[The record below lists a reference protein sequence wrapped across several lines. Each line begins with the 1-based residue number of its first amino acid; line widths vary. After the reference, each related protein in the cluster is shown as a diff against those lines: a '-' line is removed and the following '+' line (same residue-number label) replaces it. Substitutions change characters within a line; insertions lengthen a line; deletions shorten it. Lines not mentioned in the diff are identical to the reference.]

1 MGDPQAG
8 ACPTGLAGDGRGWI
22 SKKTMEGSF
31 QMKRCHPINALTR
44 KGCYLLLAPVWAMML
59 ATTLLAQTGVG
70 TITGTIRDSQNAVI
84 AKANVTITNLATNI
98 VRQGQSSEEGVF
110 YFGGLQPGQYTLT
123 VEISGFKKWTTS
135 LLLQVG
141 QNLTVEPS
149 MELGDVA
156 TTVEVTGEAAPITTE
171 SIDVSDVKDYRR
183 ITQLPL
189 NGRNI
194 SNLFNLTPGV
204 EGGGNARVNGLK
216 VGSLEITIDGVS
228 LVDRFG
234 GGVTRVEPGLD
245 TVQEFRIETVGSDAR
260 YSRPA
265 TVTLASR
272 SGTNDFHGV
281 LFETHRNNA
290 GGLLSRRREQLTSN
304 FPKLIRNEFG
314 ASAGGPVYLPKPLFG
329 PFAFDG
335 RNKLFWFS
343 SYEGLRQRQSRITD
357 YDTVPTDAMWN
368 GDLSNMVDENGNKY
382 IIYDPL
388 TTDATGK
395 RTPFA
400 NNIIPANRISNFAKT
415 LKALTA
421 SPTNG
426 QNPNLAPNFV
436 RFFPDKNDANKLTVK
451 VDAAITGKDNL
462 SVRWTRN
469 TRRRAVEGGVFGPPI
484 NTDAGVGTQRT
495 DTKVH
500 NLSVNHT
507 RTFTPTFL
515 NELLVGVQRS
525 FHDQGTLADFTDWA
539 SRLGFPNPFKVT
551 GWPTFY
557 ADPSGPTFFGWDSDN
572 RSNQA
577 LTGGVLEDNATWN
590 KGTHTI
596 QFGGKMRKEWNNVR
610 ELQQAQGSHNFG
622 GSWTSLW
629 SANDQ
634 SALPFT
640 GSGFADLLLGM
651 PDYLSNQYNRG
662 YFYFRQTEYGLY
674 VNDKWKVT
682 PRLTVNLGL
691 RWDKWTPY
699 NEKYNRL
706 VVPDIQTVAS
716 KFEVATPGDVR
727 IETLPNVPPAVL
739 ASWAKRGLT
748 YTTANQI
755 GMPSGLFAADNNN
768 FGPRLGLAFKLTNK
782 MVLRG
787 GYGEY
792 FWTMPL
798 SQILQSSRNN
808 APLNLRFTTDVYAK
822 NDTFNYPLISRPAA
836 VDILPNTIVNTEGI
850 VDITQSATLATI
862 WDARNWK
869 DARVQSWHATLEYE
883 LPFKTALRVSYIGEH
898 GRDLEQQFE
907 LNTREAEYNYVA
919 RTGQAPPS
927 NRDLLR
933 PNRNWNFI
941 GLNRTGFSNTNSG
954 QIEVERRF
962 ASGLAFQW
970 YYVYSRSLNTTDSDG
985 FNAGNVGINSVAGG
999 GRVPEKTQ
1007 ILGSPNL
1014 SYDQR
1019 LRLVYFNSTNVPPH
1033 RIRYNGIYE
1042 LPFGKGK
1049 KYGGGVS
1056 TPLNYV
1062 IGGWQAAFIGD
1073 WRSGQWSS
1081 VDAARYI
1088 FGDPTLSAD
1097 QRLEMTIFGRQQR
1110 LWFRGDFDPTQA
1122 TNVNGGNLTSLVP
1135 INRSQRI
1142 VRPLGAAFDNR
1153 LPQTL
1158 ANGTVRNT
1166 PIGELYNPSQRAFF
1180 LGPGAWN
1187 LDFSIFKNFLI
1198 KEKVNS
1204 RFAADFFNV
1213 FNHPNDVAPNST
1225 TGLQDLSRQANDPR
1239 IIQFS
1244 LRVQW

>member
-1 MGDPQAG
+1 MKSLKPKMAG
-8 ACPTGLAGDGRGWI
+8 TGRGF
-22 SKKTMEGSF
+22 SLCSGLVMAAVLS
-31 QMKRCHPINALTR
+31 
-44 KGCYLLLAPVWAMML
+44 
-59 ATTLLAQTGVG
+59 TLVIAQTGVG
-70 TITGTIRDSQNAVI
+70 TVSGTVRDAQHAVV
-84 AKANVTITNLATNI
+84 AKADVTITNTETSI
-98 VRQGQSSEEGVF
+98 TRRGISSEEGVF
-110 YFGGLQPGQYTLT
+110 YFGGLAPGRYTLT
-123 VEISGFKKWTTS
+123 VEISGFKRWTS
-135 LLLQVG
+135 PLSLQVG
-141 QNLTVEPS
+141 QTVAVEPVL
-149 MELGDVA
+149 ELGDVQ
-156 TTVEVTGEAAPITTE
+156 TTVEVSGETPPISTE
-171 SIDVSDVKDYRR
+171 SMDVSDVKDYRR

-194 SNLFNLTPGV
+194 STLFNLTPGV

-216 VGSLEITIDGVS
+216 VGSLEITVDGVS

-272 SGTNDFHGV
+272 SGTNEFHGV

-290 GGLLSRRREQLTSN
+290 GGLVARRREQLNSD
-304 FPKLIRNEFG
+304 FPHLVRNEFG
-314 ASAGGPVYLPKPLFG
+314 ASAGGPIYLPKPIFG
-329 PFAFDG
+329 PLGYDG

-343 SYEGLRQRQSRITD
+343 SFEGLRQRQSRFTD

-368 GDLSNMVDENGNKY
+368 GDLSNMVDQNGNKWV
-382 IIYDPL
+382 IYDPL
-388 TTDATGK
+388 TTDANGN
-395 RTPFA
+395 RQPFP

-415 LKALTA
+415 LRALTA
-421 SPTNG
+421 APTNG
-426 QNPNLAPNFV
+426 ENPNLTPNFE
-436 RFFPDKNDANKLTVK
+436 RFFPDKTDTNKLTVK
-451 VDAAITGKDNL
+451 VDAALNEKDNL

-495 DTKVH
+495 DTTVH
-500 NLSVNHT
+500 NLSINHT

-525 FHDQGTLADFTDWA
+525 FHDQGTLADFTDWPT
-539 SRLGFPNPFKVT
+539 RLGFPNPFKVT

-572 RSNQA
+572 HSNQA
-577 LTGGVLEDNATWN
+577 LTGGVLEDNVTWN
-590 KGTHTI
+590 KGQHTI
-596 QFGGKMRKEWNNVR
+596 QFGGKARKEWNNVR

-622 GSWTSLW
+622 GSWTSLY
-629 SANDQ
+629 SASDDA
-634 SALPFT
+634 ALPFT
-640 GSGFADLLLGM
+640 GSGFADLLLGL
-651 PDYLSNQYNRG
+651 PDFLSNQYNRG
-662 YFYFRQTEYGLY
+662 YFYFRQTEVGLY
-674 VNDKWKVT
+674 FNDKWKVT

-706 VVPDIQTVAS
+706 VVPDLQSVFT
-716 KFEVATPGDVR
+716 KFEVVTPGDVR
-727 IETLPNVPPAVL
+727 IESLPNVPPAVL

-748 YTTANQI
+748 YTTANQV
-755 GMPSGLFAADNNN
+755 GMPDGLFAADNNN
-768 FGPRLGLAFKLTNK
+768 FGPRLGVAFKLTNK

-798 SQILQSSRNN
+798 SQILQSTRNN
-808 APLNLRFTTDVYAK
+808 APLNLRFTTDVFAK
-822 NDTFNYPLISRPAA
+822 NSTFNYPLVSRPVASDTIPTA
-836 VDILPNTIVNTEGI
+836 VVNTEGI
-850 VDITQSATLATI
+850 VDISPGPSLATI

-907 LNTREAEYNYVA
+907 LNTREADYNDDA
-919 RTGQAPPS
+919 RTGLAPPS
-927 NRDLLR
+927 KREQLR
-933 PNRNWNFI
+933 RNKDWNFI
-941 GLNRTGFSNTNSG
+941 GLNRTGYSNTHSG
-954 QIEVERRF
+954 QVELERRF
-962 ASGLAFQW
+962 SNGLGFQW
-970 YYVYSRSLNTTDSDG
+970 FYVYSRSLNTTDSNG
-985 FNAGNVGINSVAGG
+985 FDAGNVGINSGGNG
-999 GRVPEKTQ
+999 GRVPENTQ

-1019 LRLVYFNSTNVPPH
+1019 LRLIYFNSTNVPPH

-1042 LPFGKGK
+1042 LPFGRGK
-1049 KYGGGVS
+1049 RFGKDAAG
-1056 TPLNYV
+1056 PLNFL

-1073 WRSGQWSS
+1073 WRSGLWSS
-1081 VDAARYI
+1081 VDASRYI
-1088 FGDPTLSAD
+1088 FGDPTLDPD
-1097 QRLEMTIFGRQQR
+1097 QRLEMTIFGRRQR

-1122 TNVNGGNLTSLVP
+1122 TQINGGDLLALVP
-1135 INRSQRI
+1135 VDRAQRV
-1142 VRPLGAAFDNR
+1142 VRQLGPAFNNL

-1166 PIGELYNPSQRAFF
+1166 PIGELYNPSPRAFY

-1187 LDFSIFKNFLI
+1187 VDFSVFKNFRF
-1198 KEKVNS
+1198 KERVDA

-1213 FNHPNDVAPNST
+1213 FNHPNDVAPNVT
-1225 TGLQDLSRQANDPR
+1225 TGLQDLSRQLNDPR